1 MADLAAQTQPALGTA
16 TGVEPSAQPSEPATS
31 APAATQPPAEM
42 DASITP
48 VPGQN
53 MLKNASFE
61 REPGSEPPYWTAD
74 PLGSDLSSS
83 WSTERVMSG
92 QHSLFLSASRTDS
105 KEWPGWF
112 TTLPLVPGFRYSF
125 DARYFTPD
133 GAGAQISVIFSIR
146 TGTSCTASPLAVP
159 NRRTSRSGAR
169 CAWVLYPR
177 MFLREP

>member
-1 MADLAAQTQPALGTA
+1 
-16 TGVEPSAQPSEPATS
+16 
-31 APAATQPPAEM
+31 M

-53 MLKNASFE
+53 ILKNASFE

-105 KEWPGWF
+105 EEWPGWF
-112 TTLPLVPGFRYSF
+112 TTLPLVPGFRYTF

-133 GAGAQISVIFSIR
+133 GAGAQISVDFLHQNGDILHSIATGCTQPKNLTVWRSLRMGFVPTDVPQGAVKIRLGLRQCLTFTEYKR
-146 TGTSCTASPLAVP
+146 TTLFYDDVSIIPSKP
-159 NRRTSRSGAR
+159 
-169 CAWVLYPR
+169 
-177 MFLREP
+177 